1 MDFSIAIWQTG
12 VYNTRMFTF
21 IKNLFI
27 KYKEIIMYLIFGVL
41 TTAVNWVVYSLLVK
55 LCGVNITVSNIIA
68 WFASVIFAFVTNKI
82 WVFESKSWEIKLAFK
97 EFCSFVASR
106 LATGVIEWV
115 GLPLLVKLGVD
126 QTIFGIEGFVAK
138 VIVSVIVVI
147 LNYVFSKLITFRTKK
162 EQ

>member
-12 VYNTRMFTF
+12 VYNTRMFMF

-138 VIVSVIVVI
+138 VVVSVIVVI